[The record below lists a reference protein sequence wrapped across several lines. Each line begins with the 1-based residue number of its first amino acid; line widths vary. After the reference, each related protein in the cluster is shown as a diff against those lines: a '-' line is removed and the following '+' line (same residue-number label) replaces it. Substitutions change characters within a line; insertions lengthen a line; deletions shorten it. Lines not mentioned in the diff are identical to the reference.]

1 MKLGG
6 YFIDNLDDQH
16 VEKIFLDV
24 DFTNRTV
31 LKIITMNGFEELCIS
46 DKVDVLLSEIWEG
59 KETYECDGQLNDFS
73 IINYLATSSV

>member
-1 MKLGG
+1 
-6 YFIDNLDDQH
+6 
-16 VEKIFLDV
+16 
-24 DFTNRTV
+24 
-31 LKIITMNGFEELCIS
+31 MNGFEELCIS